1 MPHNEIRRYLRHGTL
16 PQLRVFEAVARLG
29 SYTRA
34 AEELHIAQPTVSVQ
48 VKKLTATVGLPLL
61 EQVGKRIHMTAAGQ
75 ELYRTCAEL
84 FETLA
89 GMERG
94 LSNLRG
100 LTAGS
105 LRLAVTS
112 TGKYIAPRLLAAFV
126 KEHPGL
132 DVALHVGSWREI
144 IDRLTDNADDL
155 YILGNPPGET
165 ELVVQRI
172 APNPF
177 FVYARSDHPL
187 TRDRRIPFER
197 IAREPILVREK
208 GSGTRRLTDRLF
220 AQHGFKPNVIMEV
233 ASDEGIKEAIL
244 AGAGVSILSRHAL
257 GFEPSRQLA
266 MLDVEGFP
274 VESHWHFAYP
284 IGKQVSPIAQ
294 AFLDFVRRNAR
305 DIIANV
311 PDERTAPV
319 QPGPVLATIAMLS
332 PAPGL

>member
-16 PQLRVFEAVARLG
+16 PQLRVFEAVARLR

-61 EQVGKRIHMTAAGQ
+61 EQVGKRIHITAAGQ
-75 ELYRTCAEL
+75 ELYRTCIEL
-84 FETLA
+84 FGTLS

-132 DVALHVGSWREI
+132 EVALHVGSWREI
-144 IDRLTDNADDL
+144 VERLTHNVDDL

-165 ELVVQRI
+165 EVVVQRI
-172 APNPF
+172 VPNPF
-177 FVYARSDHPL
+177 FVYARADHPL
-187 TRDRRIPFER
+187 AHERRIPFER
-197 IAREPILVREK
+197 IAQEPILVREK
-208 GSGTRRLTDRLF
+208 GSGTRRLTDQLF
-220 AQHGFKPNVIMEV
+220 AKHGSKPNVIMEV

-266 MLDVEGFP
+266 TLDVQGFP

-284 IGKQVSPIAQ
+284 IGKQPSPIAQ

-305 DIIANV
+305 DIIANIADDD
-311 PDERTAPV
+311 PPV
-319 QPGPVLATIAMLS
+319 MQPTPVLAASAMLS

>member
-1 MPHNEIRRYLRHGTL
+1 MLHNEIRRYLRHGTL

-48 VKKLTATVGLPLL
+48 MKKLTATVGLPLL

-75 ELYRTCAEL
+75 EVYRTCVEL
-84 FETLA
+84 FETLS

-144 IDRLTDNADDL
+144 VERLTRNVDDL
-155 YILGNPPGET
+155 YILGNPPGDT
-165 ELVVQRI
+165 EVVVQRI
-172 APNPF
+172 VPNPF
-177 FVYARSDHPL
+177 FVYARADHPL
-187 TRDRRIPFER
+187 SRERRIPFER
-197 IAREPILVREK
+197 IAQEPILVREK
-208 GSGTRRLTDRLF
+208 GSGTRRLTDQLF
-220 AQHGFKPNVIMEV
+220 AKHGAKPNVIMEV

-284 IGKQVSPIAQ
+284 IGKQTSPIAR

-305 DIIANV
+305 EIIDNV
-311 PDERTAPV
+311 PDARPPAMP
-319 QPGPVLATIAMLS
+319 PGPVLAAAAMLS
-332 PAPGL
+332 PAAGL